1 MKCVQ
6 FSYFMNEFTSAW
18 NLNTLWKE
26 DRIAF
31 GIPTERCDYIYYNE
45 CLSFSILHCKKGFYL
60 GERLKKGHGSLWG
73 GGGGVERWMRLT
85 NTQQSFF
92 RRFDIWILI
101 MLVSRV
107 LLEAPTSGRIPD
119 INFINLGNNNINQTL
134 RSKNQGEATCES
146 RGGIF
151 RFRAVRIPE
160 FILTFLTWTNGEHS
174 L

>member
-1 MKCVQ
+1 
-6 FSYFMNEFTSAW
+6 
-18 NLNTLWKE
+18 
-26 DRIAF
+26 
-31 GIPTERCDYIYYNE
+31 
-45 CLSFSILHCKKGFYL
+45 
-60 GERLKKGHGSLWG
+60 
-73 GGGGVERWMRLT
+73 
-85 NTQQSFF
+85 
-92 RRFDIWILI
+92 

-146 RGGIF
+146 RDGIF

-160 FILTFLTWTNGEHS
+160 FILTFPTWTNGEHS